1 MNPPLGAGSWPPPD
15 PNMLNESAEV
25 VDEPTT
31 PERAPEAPERNNP
44 LGLVVVIG
52 LLLSIGILYSWG
64 AFIFVMALIV
74 CIFLHELGHYLAAK
88 RAGMKVTQFYLF
100 FGPKLWSFRR
110 GETEFGIRALPLGAF
125 VKVPGMHSMDAE
137 VEPGDEPRTFR
148 QANFRSRFLMAAAGS
163 CMHFAI
169 ALVLIGVSLVAVGRA
184 SNPNAWFIGTV
195 VEGGAAA
202 QAGFQEGDR
211 IVGIDG
217 TPYERPDKV
226 VEFLRNNPG
235 VTATFDVLRGDQVL
249 QLPATVE
256 ATGDECR
263 PGRLGIGLAGG
274 DRNLQRSS
282 ALSLVPDTFTE
293 FGRTI
298 GQAFQGLGMIFSPS
312 GLTDYGK
319 AIQTGCNTDMRM
331 LGPVGAAKAGAG
343 FCSDLEGC
351 LLLVT
356 SANIFI
362 GIVNWFPML
371 PFDGGHM
378 LVAAYEKVRS
388 RRRRYYADVS
398 KLLPL
403 TYALVAVMLVLFLG
417 NTYLDFRS

>member
-1 MNPPLGAGSWPPPD
+1 MNPPLGSWPAPD
-15 PNMLNESAEV
+15 PTTLGEAAEPAV
-25 VDEPTT
+25 
-31 PERAPEAPERNNP
+31 APEPLRTNP
-44 LGLVVVIG
+44 LGLLVVIG
-52 LLLSIGILYSWG
+52 LLLSIGIFYSWG
-64 AFIFVMALIV
+64 AFIFVMGLIV

-100 FGPKLWSFRR
+100 FGPKLWAFRR

-125 VKVPGMHSMDAE
+125 VKVPGMHSLDAE

-169 ALVLIGVSLVAVGRA
+169 ALVLIGISMVTVGA
-184 SNPNAWFIGTV
+184 PKNPYAWEIGV
-195 VEGGAAA
+195 VDPDGPAAA
-202 QAGFQEGDR
+202 AGFREGDR

-217 TPYERPDKV
+217 TPYERPDRII
-226 VEFLRNNPG
+226 EFLRTNPG
-235 VTATFDVLRGDQVL
+235 RAATFDVLRGDQVL
-249 QLPATVE
+249 QLPATIE

-274 DRNLQRSS
+274 DRQLTRSS
-282 ALSLVPDTFTE
+282 AVSAVPDTFVQ
-293 FGRTI
+293 FGRTV
-298 GQAFQGLGMIFSPS
+298 GQSFQGLGMIFSPS
-312 GLTDYGK
+312 GLTSYGK
-319 AIQTGCNTDMRM
+319 AIQTGCGTDLRM
-331 LGPVGAAKAGAG
+331 LGPVGAAKAGSS
-343 FCSDLEGC
+343 FCADLEGC
-351 LLLVT
+351 LLLLT

-378 LVAAYEKVRS
+378 VVAAYEKIRS
-388 RRRRYYADVS
+388 RRGRRHFADVS
-398 KLLPL
+398 KLLPF
-403 TYALVAVMLVLFLG
+403 TYALVAVMLVLFVG